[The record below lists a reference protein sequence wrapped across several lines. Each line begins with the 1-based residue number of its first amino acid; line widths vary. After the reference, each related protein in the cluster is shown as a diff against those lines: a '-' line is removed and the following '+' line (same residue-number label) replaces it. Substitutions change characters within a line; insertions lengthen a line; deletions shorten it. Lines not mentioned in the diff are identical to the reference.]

1 MQKDRADFT
10 NTFRFLGDDDENL
23 TRFRTQFRPDE
34 GIECM
39 DFRRGK
45 TRLNWSTVLKTTW
58 KQARAAMNAVNPA
71 YIPRNHRVEEALTA
85 ALHGDMQPT
94 QTLLD
99 LLADPYRERPGYE
112 VYMEPPKP
120 EEVVHQTFC
129 GT

>member
-1 MQKDRADFT
+1 M
-10 NTFRFLGDDDENL
+10 GDDDENL

-34 GIECM
+34 GIDAWIQAWKNAIKLEYGPEN
-39 DFRRGK
+39 D
-45 TRLNWSTVLKTTW
+45 L